1 MSVAE
6 PEFRLSALASMV
18 CSVAL
23 LYADTLFDASWVL
36 LCFKHLNLLQVATN
50 VKGSAK
56 ASARDGADDLEKGI
70 DKTADATKK
79 GVDKTAAGSKAA
91 IESAKTN
98 APQGQR
104 V

>member
-1 MSVAE
+1 M
-6 PEFRLSALASMV
+6 
-18 CSVAL
+18 
-23 LYADTLFDASWVL
+23 
-36 LCFKHLNLLQVATN
+36 
-50 VKGSAK
+50 KGSAK

-104 V
+104 S